1 MFTEGRQASIGYV
14 LMGFP
19 RVSETFIASELHR
32 VERAGVSVRL
42 FKPARVTVAR
52 AAG

>member
-1 MFTEGRQASIGYV
+1 MGTTATPRSRAVGYV

-32 VERAGVSVRL
+32 VERAGVRVRL
-42 FKPARVTVAR
+42 FVIKPV
-52 AAG
+52 